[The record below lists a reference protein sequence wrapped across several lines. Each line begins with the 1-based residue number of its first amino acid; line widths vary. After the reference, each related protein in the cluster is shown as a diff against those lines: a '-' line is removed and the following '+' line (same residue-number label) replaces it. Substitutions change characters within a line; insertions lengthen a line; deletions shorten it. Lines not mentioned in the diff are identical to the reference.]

1 MRALILE
8 KMYEW
13 SKKPYQKFFK
23 KNEAWDISIPQ
34 LIRYP
39 EDSLGFHLGCFLL
52 RYTFE
57 LQPKLEDHDIIHVL
71 TNTGVSVPEE
81 IGMQY
86 YLWGNGKRSAYLILV
101 IGLGTLFYGSHLKSF
116 YKQYQRGKMAHRFY
130 DLAFDKMLAQPI
142 QNIQNTFNIQ

>member
-23 KNEAWDISIPQ
+23 KSEAWPVTIPQ

-39 EDSLGFHLGCFLL
+39 EDTLGFHLGCFLL
-52 RYTFE
+52 RYNFE

-86 YLWGNGKRSAYLILV
+86 YLLGNGKRSAYLFLV
-101 IGLGTLFYGSHLKSF
+101 IGIGTLFYGSHLKSF
-116 YKQYQRGKMAHRFY
+116 YKYYQRGKKAHQFY

-142 QNIQNTFNIQ
+142 RNIQNTFNIQ